1 MMAEIET
8 LPVDNATD
16 DLTGELPVM
25 PLRNLMIFPSIV
37 MPVSVGRQPTL
48 KLVNQ
53 AFQSKEP
60 IIITTQKV
68 SEVDSPKQKDLFPIA
83 VIGKVPPGVRNAGR
97 NHYGHPSGYGSE
109 GTTGRNHFYPPLPE
123 G

>member
-1 MMAEIET
+1 MVKKTKNNEILVSAEGNDIPMMAEIET

-53 AFQSKEP
+53 ALQSKEP

-68 SEVDSPKQKDLFPIA
+68 SEVDSPSRRIC
-83 VIGKVPPGVRNAGR
+83 
-97 NHYGHPSGYGSE
+97 S
-109 GTTGRNHFYPPLPE
+109 PLR
-123 G
+123 